1 MSLAEKLQQDMKLA
15 LKNKEKE
22 KLSTIRMVR
31 AAIKR
36 VEIDNKAPLSDD
48 QVLEVILREVKQ
60 RKDAIQ
66 EYEKA
71 GRQDLLEK
79 EKAELEVLE
88 AYLPKQFTEEE
99 LQDLIQETIQ
109 QLGVTSKK
117 EIGKVMKA
125 VIPKVKGKADGKV
138 VNQMVQKLLS

>member
-1 MSLAEKLQQDMKLA
+1 MSLAERLQQDMKFA

-31 AAIKR
+31 AAIKK
-36 VEIDNKAPLSDD
+36 VEIDNKAPLNEE
-48 QVLEVILREVKQ
+48 QVLELILREVKQ
-60 RKDAIQ
+60 RKDAMR

-88 AYLPKQFTEEE
+88 TYLPKQLTEAE
-99 LQDLIQETIQ
+99 LQDLIQETIH
-109 QLGVTSKK
+109 QLGVTSKH

-125 VIPKVKGKADGKV
+125 VMPKVKGMADGKV
-138 VNQMVQKLLS
+138 VNQIVQKLLR